1 MKQIPKKEI
10 STQKIKNYIREQLW
24 YKIFWGKISY
34 VNGKTPGKNEK
45 LVFRIP
51 IETWE
56 FFVTYILISLA
67 EQSGIEDSKTPS
79 EFLVRVMTD
88 ALNKEEQE
96 DTFFSRVA
104 YENAGIQNIL
114 LSEFWKQE
122 VEPRIQVVRDHLKEL
137 DSALIL
143 QTLVSLAKTLDD
155 AIVQLKHPKEK
166 RTETDVIDDLLR
178 DLMRFREKRK
188 GHAGPY
194 AVYQVPDLEFRDK
207 DGTLHTMQETFD
219 RIKKKEPN
227 FKSGIINEA
236 REAYLNYLMKQCP
249 IGDFQKGY
257 QGWLA
262 YMEISQK

>member
-1 MKQIPKKEI
+1 M
-10 STQKIKNYIREQLW
+10 
-24 YKIFWGKISY
+24 
-34 VNGKTPGKNEK
+34 NGKTPGKNEK

-143 QTLVSLAKTLDD
+143 QTMVSLAKTLDD

-166 RTETDVIDDLLR
+166 RTETDVIDDLLC

-188 GHAGPY
+188 GPAGPY
-194 AVYQVPDLEFRDK
+194 VEPLPDKRTVKKYKVFPVSSHMCCWPLFMR
-207 DGTLHTMQETFD
+207 QD
-219 RIKKKEPN
+219 RVCAFP
-227 FKSGIINEA
+227 SGSTHPDYA
-236 REAYLNYLMKQCP
+236 AP
-249 IGDFQKGY
+249 V
-257 QGWLA
+257 
-262 YMEISQK
+262 